1 MASITA
7 ESIVGVLTHILVVEG
22 YMDVIALHQQGITNV
37 VATLGTAT
45 TPAHL
50 QTLSR
55 SAENHCFL
63 F

>member
-1 MASITA
+1 
-7 ESIVGVLTHILVVEG
+7 
-22 YMDVIALHQQGITNV
+22 MDVIALHQQGITSA

-55 SAENHCFL
+55 STGYHCFL
-63 F
+63 L